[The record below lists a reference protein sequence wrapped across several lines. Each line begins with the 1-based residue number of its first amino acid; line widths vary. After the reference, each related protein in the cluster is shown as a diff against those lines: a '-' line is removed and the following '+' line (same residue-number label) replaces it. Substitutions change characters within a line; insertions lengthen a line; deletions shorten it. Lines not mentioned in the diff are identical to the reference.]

1 MAKATGVKKGSKL
14 NFYKFVDTEEPKGK
28 GSNPFGA
35 TTHFNNNTTAIN
47 QIGESV
53 NGLISMVAELKE
65 LEMSRLEQ
73 MNKNKPTPEPEP
85 KDDKKKK
92 GNNPLVNFA
101 KNASKKGG
109 DFLSGILGM
118 LGNMLKMFIAIPALM
133 WLADPANKEKLITVI
148 KVLSKVGKF
157 IFDFMKFGVMTLMD
171 GLYNMFKSDAN
182 VFERIIGFGKALV
195 GFATVFLGIRWLRN
209 PFKLIKDIGMVV
221 PKLIKFVTTLIAGKG
236 KQKGKGLVN
245 LGMSVLGVKK
255 KAAGGY
261 VPLKKAASGGWI
273 SGPQTGYPV
282 SLDGGMTT
290 SFIGHGTEYVSQK
303 ADGGAF
309 VVPFDTPAT
318 RRTPSLTNTRMKEA
332 KRLGFADGGLL
343 NITPPTFITNN
354 NNNTTFNNNNNTNT
368 SNTTTNNISE
378 YSKGGD
384 ISERNIS
391 QYSKGGDVYQKFLN
405 NPQTSIDNT
414 TNEYTKSGE
423 ITDKFLDNSKTFI
436 NEYSKGG
443 RTLINNTTLKNN
455 RTSTNNTTTNE
466 YSKGGEVNNEFLY
479 LPQTNMGNPLDAF
492 QDQSYNPPIG
502 NTVNY
507 NPSPINNFSRG
518 GDYKPLLNFAVG
530 GKVNNISNFSTG
542 GSVSNINTS
551 AVQPISIS
559 TTVSPMVQRTKIGMG
574 FSEGGQTPK
583 IMSASTK
590 PSVTKQTET
599 RNESVNEVKTA
610 SMATLE
616 ATAATVME
624 VNNKNAQAIEQ
635 AKSATAGGGG
645 EPNTVV
651 QGLPGSGTVNINGIL
666 KTTATVLNS
675 NNNYMKG
682 LIK

>member
-14 NFYKFVDTEEPKGK
+14 NFYKFVETEEPKGK

-65 LEMSRLEQ
+65 LELARLDQ
-73 MNKNKPTPEPEP
+73 INKNKPKPEPES

-92 GNNPLVNFA
+92 AGNPLVNFA

-157 IFDFMKFGVMTLMD
+157 IFDFMKFGVITLMD

-182 VFERIIGFGKALV
+182 IFERILGFGKALV
-195 GFATVFLGIRWLRN
+195 GFATVFLGIRWLKN

-221 PKLIKFVTTLIAGKG
+221 PKLIKFVTTLIAGK
-236 KQKGKGLVN
+236 KKGQAGGIVK
-245 LGMSVLGVKK
+245 LGMNVLGVKTK
-255 KAAGGY
+255 GRATGGY

-332 KRLGFADGGLL
+332 KRLGFANGGLL

-354 NNNTTFNNNNNTNT
+354 NNTTFNNNNNT

-384 ISERNIS
+384 IS
-391 QYSKGGDVYQKFLN
+391 QKFLN
-405 NPQTSIDNT
+405 NSQTSIDNT

-455 RTSTNNTTTNE
+455 RTSTNNTTTNQ

-479 LPQTNMGNPLDAF
+479 LPQTNMGNPLDTF
-492 QDQSYNPPIG
+492 QDQSYKPPIG

-507 NPSPINNFSRG
+507 NSSPINNFSKG
-518 GDYKPLLNFAVG
+518 GDFKPLLNFAVG

-542 GSVSNINTS
+542 GSVSNIST
-551 AVQPISIS
+551 QPISIS
-559 TTVSPMVQRTKIGMG
+559 TTVSPMIQRTKIGMG
-574 FSEGGQTPK
+574 FSEGGETPK

-610 SMATLE
+610 SLATLE

-624 VNNKNAQAIEQ
+624 VNTKNAQAIEQ
-635 AKSATAGGGG
+635 ARSATAGGGG
-645 EPNTVV
+645 EPETIV
-651 QGLPGSGTVNINGIL
+651 QGLPGSGTVNVNGVL

>member
-53 NGLISMVAELKE
+53 NGLISMVAELKQLE
-65 LEMSRLEQ
+65 LERLEQ
-73 MNKNKPTPEPEP
+73 INKNKPTPEPEP

-92 GNNPLVNFA
+92 AGNPLVNFA

-157 IFDFMKFGVMTLMD
+157 IFDFMKFGVLTLMD
-171 GLYNMFKSDAN
+171 GLYNMFKSDGS
-182 VFERIIGFGKALV
+182 VFDRILGFGKALI
-195 GFATVFLGIRWLRN
+195 GFATVFLGIRWLKN
-209 PFKLIKDIGMVV
+209 PLKLIKDIRMVV
-221 PKLIKFVTTLIAGKG
+221 PKLIKFVTTLISGKG
-236 KQKGKGLVN
+236 KSKGKGLVKGIIN
-245 LGMSVLGVKK
+245 VATGKK
-255 KAAGGY
+255 GRAAGGY
-261 VPLKKAASGGWI
+261 IPLKKAASGGWI

-343 NITPPTFITNN
+343 NITPPTFNTNN
-354 NNNTTFNNNNNTNT
+354 NNNATFNNNNNT
-368 SNTTTNNISE
+368 TTN
-378 YSKGGD
+378 
-384 ISERNIS
+384 NIS
-391 QYSKGGDVYQKFLN
+391 QYSKGGDISQKFLN

-414 TNEYTKSGE
+414 TNEYTKGGE

-455 RTSTNNTTTNE
+455 Q

-479 LPQTNMGNPLDAF
+479 LPQTNMDNPLDTF

-542 GSVSNINTS
+542 GSVSNINT
-551 AVQPISIS
+551 QPISIS

-574 FSEGGQTPK
+574 FSEGGKTPRVF
-583 IMSASTK
+583 SASTK
-590 PSVTKQTET
+590 SDNITKQTET

-624 VNNKNAQAIEQ
+624 VNTKNAQAIEQ
-635 AKSATAGGGG
+635 ARSATAGGGG
-645 EPNTVV
+645 EPETIV
-651 QGLPGSGTVNINGIL
+651 QGLPGSGTVNVNGVL

>member
-1 MAKATGVKKGSKL
+1 
-14 NFYKFVDTEEPKGK
+14 
-28 GSNPFGA
+28 
-35 TTHFNNNTTAIN
+35 
-47 QIGESV
+47 
-53 NGLISMVAELKE
+53 
-65 LEMSRLEQ
+65 
-73 MNKNKPTPEPEP
+73 
-85 KDDKKKK
+85 
-92 GNNPLVNFA
+92 
-101 KNASKKGG
+101 
-109 DFLSGILGM
+109 
-118 LGNMLKMFIAIPALM
+118 
-133 WLADPANKEKLITVI
+133 
-148 KVLSKVGKF
+148 
-157 IFDFMKFGVMTLMD
+157 
-171 GLYNMFKSDAN
+171 
-182 VFERIIGFGKALV
+182 
-195 GFATVFLGIRWLRN
+195 
-209 PFKLIKDIGMVV
+209 
-221 PKLIKFVTTLIAGKG
+221 
-236 KQKGKGLVN
+236 
-245 LGMSVLGVKK
+245 MSVLGVKTK
-255 KAAGGY
+255 GRATGGY

-354 NNNTTFNNNNNTNT
+354 NNTTFNNNNNT

-384 ISERNIS
+384 ISQKNIS
-391 QYSKGGDVYQKFLN
+391 QYSKGGDISQKFLN
-405 NPQTSIDNT
+405 NSQTSIDNT

-455 RTSTNNTTTNE
+455 RTSTNNTTTNQ

-479 LPQTNMGNPLDAF
+479 LPQTNMGNPLDTF
-492 QDQSYNPPIG
+492 QDQSYKPPIG

-507 NPSPINNFSRG
+507 NSSPINNFSKG
-518 GDYKPLLNFAVG
+518 GDFKPLLNFAVG

-542 GSVSNINTS
+542 GSVSNIST
-551 AVQPISIS
+551 QPISIS

-583 IMSASTK
+583 VFSASTK
-590 PSVTKQTET
+590 SDNITKQTET

-610 SMATLE
+610 SLATLE

-624 VNNKNAQAIEQ
+624 VNTKNAQAIEQ
-635 AKSATAGGGG
+635 ARSATAGGGG
-645 EPNTVV
+645 EPETIV
-651 QGLPGSGTVNINGIL
+651 QGLPGSGTVNVNGVL

>member
-53 NGLISMVAELKE
+53 NGLISMVAELKQLE
-65 LEMSRLEQ
+65 LARLEQ
-73 MNKNKPTPEPEP
+73 MNKNKPTLEPEP

-101 KNASKKGG
+101 KNASKKSG

-157 IFDFMKFGVMTLMD
+157 IFDFMKFGVLTLMD

-182 VFERIIGFGKALV
+182 VFERIIGFGKALI
-195 GFATVFLGIRWLRN
+195 GFATVFLGIRWLKN

-221 PKLIKFVTTLIAGKG
+221 PKLVKFVTTLIAGKG
-236 KQKGKGLVN
+236 KSKGKGLVK
-245 LGMSVLGVKK
+245 LGMNVLGVKK

-343 NITPPTFITNN
+343 NITPPTFNTNN
-354 NNNTTFNNNNNTNT
+354 NNNATFNNNNNTNT
-368 SNTTTNNISE
+368 STSNTTTN
-378 YSKGGD
+378 
-384 ISERNIS
+384 NIS
-391 QYSKGGDVYQKFLN
+391 QYSKGGDISQKFLN
-405 NPQTSIDNT
+405 NSQTSIDNT

-443 RTLINNTTLKNN
+443 RTLINNTT
-455 RTSTNNTTTNE
+455 TNQ

-479 LPQTNMGNPLDAF
+479 LPQTNMDNPLDTF

-518 GDYKPLLNFAVG
+518 GDYKPLVNFAVG

-542 GSVSNINTS
+542 GSVSNINT
-551 AVQPISIS
+551 QPISIS
-559 TTVSPMVQRTKIGMG
+559 TEISPMVQRTKIGMG

-583 IMSASTK
+583 VFSASTK
-590 PSVTKQTET
+590 SDNLTKQTET

-624 VNNKNAQAIEQ
+624 VNTKNAQAIEQ
-635 AKSATAGGGG
+635 ARSATAGGGG
-645 EPNTVV
+645 EPETIV
-651 QGLPGSGTVNINGIL
+651 QGLPGSGTVNVNGVL